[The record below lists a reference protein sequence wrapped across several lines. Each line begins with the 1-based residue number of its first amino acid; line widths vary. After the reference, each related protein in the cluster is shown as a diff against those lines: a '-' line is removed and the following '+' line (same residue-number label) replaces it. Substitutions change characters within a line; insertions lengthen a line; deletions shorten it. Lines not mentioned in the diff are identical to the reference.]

1 MASFGA
7 QLKREREQ
15 RKITLDDI
23 SVSTKIGT
31 RFLRA
36 IEENHFD
43 QLPGGIFNKGF
54 VRAYARHLG
63 LDEERTLADFLE
75 ATGAE
80 PTDKKS
86 ELSAPAPALQIPE
99 RDENQSPRIPWGIAT
114 ILLLIAALVI
124 AIWSFYSREKQKE
137 AGHVNSSSPQSVPDS
152 PASLQ
157 PASATQSTLALSAD
171 QHATPASV
179 SIQPATGTFVVML
192 KAHDDSWIS
201 INVDGT
207 QLPGQTLV
215 AATEKSF
222 EARRSVMLKAGNIGA
237 VDVYFNGQKIPPQG
251 DEGEVRT
258 LSFDAHGLQA
268 PGKLPASMD
277 SSAR

>member
-1 MASFGA
+1 
-7 QLKREREQ
+7 
-15 RKITLDDI
+15 
-23 SVSTKIGT
+23 
-31 RFLRA
+31 
-36 IEENHFD
+36 
-43 QLPGGIFNKGF
+43 
-54 VRAYARHLG
+54 
-63 LDEERTLADFLE
+63 
-75 ATGAE
+75 
-80 PTDKKS
+80 
-86 ELSAPAPALQIPE
+86 
-99 RDENQSPRIPWGIAT
+99 
-114 ILLLIAALVI
+114 
-124 AIWSFYSREKQKE
+124 
-137 AGHVNSSSPQSVPDS
+137 
-152 PASLQ
+152 
-157 PASATQSTLALSAD
+157 
-171 QHATPASV
+171 
-179 SIQPATGTFVVML
+179 ML

-268 PGKLPASMD
+268 PSKLPTFMD